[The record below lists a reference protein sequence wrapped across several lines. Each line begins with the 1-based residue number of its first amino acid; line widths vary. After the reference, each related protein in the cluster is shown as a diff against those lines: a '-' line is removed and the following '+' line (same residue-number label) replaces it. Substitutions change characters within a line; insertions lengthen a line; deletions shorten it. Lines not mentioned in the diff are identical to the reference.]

1 MAFRSVDGGIEKTEH
16 IWVNGQLVP
25 WDDCQVHV
33 LTHGL
38 HYGSGVFEGIRC
50 YETKDGPAIMRLREH
65 VQRLFDSARVY
76 RMEIPSTIDELEA
89 ACHEIVEV
97 NDLSSCYLRPLAFR
111 GYGSLGVNPLKCPV
125 EVIIAAFPWGR
136 YLGEEAL
143 TEGVDVRVSS
153 WNRMAPN
160 TFPAV
165 AKTTANYANSQ
176 LIKMEALADGYVE
189 GIALD
194 VRGYVSE
201 GSGENIFLV
210 DKGRILTPSLAC
222 SILPGLTRDCVMRLA
237 RDQGLE
243 VVETEI
249 PRAALYTADEIF
261 LTGTAAE
268 ITPVRSIDRITIG
281 SGRRGP
287 ITEAL
292 QSEFFGIL
300 DGSAEDR
307 HGWLTPVATR
317 EAVEKAD

>member
-1 MAFRSVDGGIEKTEH
+1 MAFRSVDGGIQKTEH

-25 WDDCQVHV
+25 WDDCKVHV

-50 YETKDGPAIMRLREH
+50 YETKDGPAILRLRDH
-65 VQRLFDSARVY
+65 VKRMFESARVY
-76 RMEIPSTIDELEA
+76 RMEIPATAEELER
-89 ACHEIVEV
+89 ACRDMVEL
-97 NDLSSCYLRPLAFR
+97 NDLRSCYLRPLAFR

-125 EVIIAAFPWGR
+125 EVIVAAFPWGK

-143 TEGVDVRVSS
+143 NDGVDVRVSS

-201 GSGENIFLV
+201 GSGENIFIVKNDQL
-210 DKGRILTPSLAC
+210 LTPSLGC
-222 SILPGLTRDCVMRLA
+222 SILPGLTRDCVMTLA
-237 RDQGLE
+237 RERGIE
-243 VVETEI
+243 VIEGEF
-249 PRAALYTADEIF
+249 PRSALYQADELF
-261 LTGTAAE
+261 FTGTAAE
-268 ITPVRSIDRITIG
+268 ITPIRSVDRISIG
-281 SGRRGP
+281 SGSRGP
-287 ITEAL
+287 MTKVL
-292 QSEFFGIL
+292 QEDYFGIV
-300 DGSAEDR
+300 DGSQDDR
-307 HGWLTPVATR
+307 HGWLTPVGTR
-317 EAVEKAD
+317 EAVEKDA

>member
-1 MAFRSVDGGIEKTEH
+1 MAFRSVDGGIQKTEH

-25 WDDCQVHV
+25 WDDCKVHV

-50 YETKDGPAIMRLREH
+50 YETKDGPAILRLRDH

-76 RMEIPSTIDELEA
+76 RMEIPSTVEELER
-89 ACHEIVEV
+89 ACRDMVEL

-125 EVIIAAFPWGR
+125 EVIVAAFPWGK

-143 TEGVDVRVSS
+143 NDGVDVRVSS

-201 GSGENIFLV
+201 GSGENIFIVKNDQL
-210 DKGRILTPSLAC
+210 LTPSLSC
-222 SILPGLTRDCVMRLA
+222 SILPGLTRDCVMTLA
-237 RDQGLE
+237 RERGIE
-243 VVETEI
+243 VVEGEI
-249 PRAALYTADEIF
+249 PRSALYQADELF
-261 LTGTAAE
+261 FTGTAAE
-268 ITPVRSIDRITIG
+268 ITPIRSVDRISIG
-281 SGRRGP
+281 SGSRGP
-287 ITEAL
+287 MTQVL
-292 QSEFFGIL
+292 QEDYFGIV
-300 DGSAEDR
+300 DGSVEDR
-307 HGWLTPVATR
+307 HGWLTPVGTR
-317 EAVEKAD
+317 EAVEKGA

>member
-1 MAFRSVDGGIEKTEH
+1 MAFRSVDGGIQKTEN
-16 IWVNGQLVP
+16 IWVNGELVP
-25 WDDCQVHV
+25 WDDCNVHV
-33 LTHGL
+33 LTHAM

-50 YETKDGPAIMRLREH
+50 YETASGPAVLRLREH
-65 VQRLFDSARVY
+65 VKRLFDSAHVY
-76 RMEIPSTIDELEA
+76 RMEIPFSPEELED
-89 ACHEIVEV
+89 ACLEIIEV
-97 NDLSSCYLRPLAFR
+97 NSLKSCYLRPLAFR

-176 LIKMEALADGYVE
+176 LIKMEAIADGYVE

-194 VRGYVSE
+194 TRGYVSE

-210 DKGRILTPSLAC
+210 RDGRVLTPSLGC
-222 SILPGLTRDCVMRLA
+222 SILPGLTRDCVMTLA
-237 RDQGLE
+237 RDRGLE
-243 VVETEI
+243 VVETEL
-249 PRAALYTADEIF
+249 PRAALYQADELF
-261 LTGTAAE
+261 FTGTAAE
-268 ITPVRSIDRITIG
+268 VTPIRSVDRVTIG

-287 ITEAL
+287 VTQAL
-292 QSEFFGIL
+292 QEEFFGIL
-300 DGSAEDR
+300 DGSVEDR
-307 HGWLTPVATR
+307 HGWLRPVATR
-317 EAVEKAD
+317 EAVQKAD

>member
-1 MAFRSVDGGIEKTEH
+1 MAFRSVDGGIEKTRS
-16 IWVNGQLVP
+16 IWVNGELVP
-25 WDDCQVHV
+25 WEDCNVHV
-33 LTHGL
+33 LTHAM

-50 YETKDGPAIMRLREH
+50 YETSSGPAVLRLREH
-65 VQRLFDSARVY
+65 VKRLFDSAHVY
-76 RMEIPSTIDELEA
+76 RMEIPFTPEELED
-89 ACHEIVEV
+89 ACLEIIEV
-97 NDLSSCYLRPLAFR
+97 NELKACYLRPLAFR

-194 VRGYVSE
+194 TRGYVSE

-210 DKGRILTPSLAC
+210 RDGRILTPSLGC
-222 SILPGLTRDCVMRLA
+222 SILPGLTRDCVMTLA
-237 RDQGLE
+237 RDQDLE

-249 PRAALYTADEIF
+249 PRAALYQADELF
-261 LTGTAAE
+261 FTGTAAE
-268 ITPVRSIDRITIG
+268 VTPIRSVDRVTIG
-281 SGRRGP
+281 AGRRGP

-292 QSEFFGIL
+292 QSAFFSVL

-307 HGWLTPVATR
+307 HGWLRAVGTR
-317 EAVEKAD
+317 EAVQNAD